1 MLQSLRQ
8 RTSDE
13 GGFTLIELLVV
24 ILIIGILAAIA
35 IPALLSQKSK
45 AYDSSAKTLAQTS
58 QTAMETYSTE
68 NGGSYVGAT
77 LAKLDEIEP
86 SINTLNKNE
95 AQLAYVSQ
103 TPPTISG
110 STITNPTATNVPAA
124 SEYTVTVIAQN
135 TGDEYSVTRLK
146 NGEVEHLC
154 FSANSGC
161 TGHKNTSNTW

>member
-68 NGGSYVGAT
+68 SGEEYKGAT
-77 LAKLDEIEP
+77 AQKLKEIEP
-86 SINTLNKNE
+86 SINTSSANE
-95 AQLAYVSQ
+95 AKLTAV
-103 TPPTISG
+103 TI
-110 STITNPTATNVPAA
+110 NPAGT
-124 SEYTVTVIAQN
+124 EYKLEVEAQN
-135 TGDEYSVTRLK
+135 THDKYIVTRETSGNVK
-146 NGEVEHLC
+146 HTCTSTVE
-154 FSANSGC
+154 GC
-161 TGHKNTSNTW
+161 PGHSPSSTTW

>member
-58 QTAMETYSTE
+58 QTAMETWSTE
-68 NGGSYVGAT
+68 NGGSYASGTA
-77 LAKLDEIEP
+77 AKLKEIEP
-86 SINTLNKNE
+86 SINITASSSEPQLVGTYESVSE
-95 AQLAYVSQ
+95 AG
-103 TPPTISG
+103 PTGVGSG
-110 STITNPTATNVPAA
+110 SPTTTKYALTVKAA
-124 SEYTVTVIAQN
+124 N
-135 TGDEYSVTRLK
+135 TGDEYSVVREESGNVK
-146 NGEVEHLC
+146 HLC
-154 FSANSGC
+154 FSAKKECPGKVAIS
-161 TGHKNTSNTW
+161 TSW